1 MTISLHLPTPPKE
14 DERDGNEHRTHS
26 ARNPPLRGESLTEEE
41 YQGIVEELESM
52 DPNFF
57 AGYPSDHA
65 GPLTPQEKRDA
76 VRDGFQVWAS
86 DN

>member
-1 MTISLHLPTPPKE
+1 
-14 DERDGNEHRTHS
+14 
-26 ARNPPLRGESLTEEE
+26 
-41 YQGIVEELESM
+41 M